1 MRVWEWQ
8 AFTTSDATLPEGLAA
23 REAPRAARMSRS
35 ARGQRGASKGPRRWP
50 PGTTLAS
57 DGRQSPSILVVE
69 DDGSLREG
77 LVEVL
82 ARAGFSVVGAGSAEE
97 AIAIVDRERRD
108 IDVLV
113 TDVVL
118 PGMSGHGLVY
128 VLARANPGLKVL
140 YMSGHGDAATVLCGT
155 PIPKPWFLTKPF
167 DRDAFLHRILA
178 LIAQSVE
185 PFAAEEDE

>member
-1 MRVWEWQ
+1 V
-8 AFTTSDATLPEGLAA
+8 
-23 REAPRAARMSRS
+23 
-35 ARGQRGASKGPRRWP
+35 
-50 PGTTLAS
+50 
-57 DGRQSPSILVVE
+57 IVE
-69 DDGSLREG
+69 
-77 LVEVL
+77 
-82 ARAGFSVVGAGSAEE
+82 
-97 AIAIVDRERRD
+97 RERRD

-140 YMSGHGDAATVLCGT
+140 YMSGHGDAATIHCGK
-155 PIPKPWFLTKPF
+155 PIPKLLTKPF

-185 PFAAEEDE
+185 PFAPEEDE

>member
-1 MRVWEWQ
+1 LE
-8 AFTTSDATLPEGLAA
+8 
-23 REAPRAARMSRS
+23 
-35 ARGQRGASKGPRRWP
+35 
-50 PGTTLAS
+50 
-57 DGRQSPSILVVE
+57 GRQSPSILVVE

-82 ARAGFSVVGAGSAEE
+82 ARAGFSGVGASSAEE
-97 AIAIVDRERRD
+97 AIAIVERERWD

-128 VLARANPGLKVL
+128 VLGRANPGLKVL
-140 YMSGHGDAATVLCGT
+140 YISGHGDAAMIHRGK

-178 LIAQSVE
+178 LIAQRVE
-185 PFAAEEDE
+185 PFAAGEDE